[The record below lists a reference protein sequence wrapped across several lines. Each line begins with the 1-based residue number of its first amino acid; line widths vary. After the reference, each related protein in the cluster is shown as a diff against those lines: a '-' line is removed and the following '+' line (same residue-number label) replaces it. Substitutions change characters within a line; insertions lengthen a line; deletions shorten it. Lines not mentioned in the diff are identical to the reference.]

1 MKIDIVFIKDL
12 RVETVIG
19 VYDWERKIKQ
29 TVHIDLD
36 MASDTRP
43 AASSDSIQDALD
55 YKAVSD
61 CLKKLAAESNV
72 QLLETLAERM
82 AQTVM
87 QEFNVPWL
95 KLRLDKPAAVSGAAG
110 VGVIIE
116 RGERI

>member
-1 MKIDIVFIKDL
+1 MDIVFIKAL

-19 VYDWERKIKQ
+19 VYDWERNIKQ
-29 TVHIDLD
+29 TVCIDLE
-36 MASDTRP
+36 MSSDTLL
-43 AASSDSIQDALD
+43 AASTDSIQDALD

-61 CLKKLAAESNV
+61 CLQALAAESEV

-87 QEFNVPWL
+87 QDFDVPWV
-95 KLRLDKPAAVSGAAG
+95 KLRLNKLAAVPGAAG

-116 RGERI
+116 RGKQV